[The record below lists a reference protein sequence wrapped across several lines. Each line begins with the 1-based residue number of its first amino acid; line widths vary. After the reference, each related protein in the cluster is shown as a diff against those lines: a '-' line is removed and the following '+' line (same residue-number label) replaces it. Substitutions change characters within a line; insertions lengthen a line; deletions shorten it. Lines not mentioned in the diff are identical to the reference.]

1 MAGTK
6 KYKLA
11 PTHQRVIWKTV
22 RTSRGLRSKQVAIVG
37 TEVHASPS
45 PSRHATSPNIP
56 DAQYEDSPLMMPL
69 GKVHIINILL
79 GRLLLKYLFRHK
91 MTILGSS
98 RRK

>member
-6 KYKLA
+6 KYKLT

-56 DAQYEDSPLMMPL
+56 DVQYDDSPLMMPL
-69 GKVHIINILL
+69 VKVRTINIFLAEIS
-79 GRLLLKYLFRHK
+79 LKYLFRHK
-91 MTILGSS
+91 MTILDCSK
-98 RRK
+98 RK